1 MGLCF
6 REKRVGGKAMSTKKE
21 AAGRQKIL
29 VVDDEPDVAYSF
41 QRVLAEEP
49 VEVVGVTSGA
59 EGLKRLK
66 KEGYDLVLLDVRIG
80 LEHGMEIFRQLRKEH
95 PRQLVIV
102 MTAHGTAQTAIE
114 AMKLGAFDYI
124 LKPLEVPELI
134 SILRRALQTA
144 ASMRELVPG
153 EGKQALEEKAPGLIG
168 TSPAMQKIYKLVG
181 QVARAEASVLLLG
194 ESGTGKELV
203 ARAIYANSTRA
214 ARPYVAINCAAIP
227 DTLLESELF
236 GHERGAFTG
245 ALTQRVGKFER
256 ADGGTIFLDEIGDM
270 PLVLQ
275 AKLLRVLQDGEFQR
289 LGGDQT
295 LRTQVR
301 VVAATNQNLLAMV
314 KEKTFREDLYYRIH
328 VVQIQLPPLRER
340 AEDVLPLAEHFLK
353 KAGKGRGLKFSAA
366 SKKAL
371 QGWSWPGNVR
381 ELENAVT
388 RAVVCAAAESIEPGD
403 LPPEILRT
411 GAGGQEKGETGWWS
425 LVSERAGE
433 GGDKL
438 AAGEKMLVEQALE
451 KARGKVKQAAEI
463 LGVTRAALRTRV
475 ERYGLRSHE

>member
-1 MGLCF
+1 
-6 REKRVGGKAMSTKKE
+6 MSPKKSSSSVQ
-21 AAGRQKIL
+21 RIL
-29 VVDDEPDVAYSF
+29 VVDDEADVAYSF

-66 KEGYDLVLLDVRIG
+66 KEPYDLVLLDVRIG
-80 LEHGMEIFRQLRKEH
+80 TEHGIEIFRQIRKEH
-95 PRQLVIV
+95 PKQIVIV

-124 LKPLEVPELI
+124 LKPFDVPELL

-144 ASMRELVPG
+144 ASMRELVPA
-153 EGKQALEEKAPGLIG
+153 EGKSSGEEKSPGLIG
-168 TSPAMQKIYKLVG
+168 ASPAMQKIYKLVG
-181 QVARAEASVLLLG
+181 QVARSDAAVLLIG

-203 ARAIYANSTRA
+203 ARAIYANSSRA

-227 DTLLESELF
+227 DALLESELF

-245 ALTQRVGKFER
+245 ALGQRIGKFER

-270 PLVLQ
+270 PLALQ
-275 AKLLRVLQDGEFQR
+275 AKLLRVLQNGEFQR
-289 LGGDQT
+289 VGGDQT

-301 VVAATNQNLLAMV
+301 VIAATNRDLAIMV
-314 KEKTFREDLYYRIH
+314 KEKSFREDLFYRIN
-328 VVQIQLPPLRER
+328 VVQIQLPPLRDR
-340 AEDVLPLAEHFLK
+340 PEDVLPLAEHFLK
-353 KAGKGRGLKFSAA
+353 RAEKERGLKFSAA
-366 SKKAL
+366 TNKAL

-381 ELENAVT
+381 ELENVVS

-403 LPPEILRT
+403 LPPEILGQVIGGVT
-411 GAGGQEKGETGWWS
+411 PGDWWKKVEEVAGK
-425 LVSERAGE
+425 
-433 GGDKL
+433 GGDLL
-438 AAGEKMLVEQALE
+438 AAGEKLLVERALNE
-451 KARGKVKQAAEI
+451 AGGNVKRASEI

-475 ERYGLRSHE
+475 DRYGLAGQD

>member
-1 MGLCF
+1 
-6 REKRVGGKAMSTKKE
+6 MSPKKSSS
-21 AAGRQKIL
+21 AAQRIL
-29 VVDDEPDVAYSF
+29 IVDDEADVVYSF
-41 QRVLAEEP
+41 QRVLADEP
-49 VEVVGVTSGA
+49 VEVVGVTSGL

-66 KEGYDLVLLDVRIG
+66 KEAYDLVLLDVRIG
-80 LEHGMEIFRQLRKEH
+80 AEHGIEIFRQIRKEN

-124 LKPLEVPELI
+124 LKPFDVPELL

-144 ASMRELVPG
+144 ASMRELVPT
-153 EGKQALEEKAPGLIG
+153 EGKHAPDEKAPGLIG

-181 QVARAEASVLLLG
+181 QVARSEASVLLLG

-203 ARAIYANSTRA
+203 ARAIYANSPLA

-245 ALTQRVGKFER
+245 ALTQRIGKFER

-270 PLVLQ
+270 PLALQ
-275 AKLLRVLQDGEFQR
+275 AKLLRVLQNGEFQR

-295 LRTQVR
+295 LRTKVR
-301 VVAATNQNLLAMV
+301 VIAATNKDLMAMV

-340 AEDVLPLAEHFLK
+340 LEDVFPLAEHFLNRV
-353 KAGKGRGLKFSAA
+353 GKDRGLKFSTA

-371 QGWSWPGNVR
+371 QSWRWPGNVR
-381 ELENAVT
+381 ELENAIT

-403 LPPEILRT
+403 LPPEVVGVASERQV
-411 GAGGQEKGETGWWS
+411 GGETGWWS
-425 LVSERAGE
+425 MVSQVAGE
-433 GGDKL
+433 GGDLL
-438 AAGEKMLVEQALE
+438 AAGEKILVEKALRE
-451 KARGKVKQAAEI
+451 ADGNVKRAAEV

-475 ERYGLRSHE
+475 ERYGFQTKV

>member
-1 MGLCF
+1 
-6 REKRVGGKAMSTKKE
+6 MSPKKSSS
-21 AAGRQKIL
+21 AAQRIL
-29 VVDDEPDVAYSF
+29 IVDDEADVVYSF
-41 QRVLAEEP
+41 QRVLADEP
-49 VEVVGVTSGA
+49 VEVVGVTSGL

-66 KEGYDLVLLDVRIG
+66 KEAYDLVLLDVRIG
-80 LEHGMEIFRQLRKEH
+80 AEHGIEIFRQIRKENS
-95 PRQLVIV
+95 RQLVIV

-124 LKPLEVPELI
+124 LKPFDVPELL

-144 ASMRELVPG
+144 ASMRELVPT
-153 EGKQALEEKAPGLIG
+153 EGKHAPDEKAPGLIG

-181 QVARAEASVLLLG
+181 QVARSEASVLLLG

-203 ARAIYANSTRA
+203 ARAIYANSPLA

-245 ALTQRVGKFER
+245 ALTQRIGKFER

-270 PLVLQ
+270 PLALQ
-275 AKLLRVLQDGEFQR
+275 AKLLRVLQNGEFQR

-295 LRTQVR
+295 LRTKVR
-301 VVAATNQNLLAMV
+301 VIAATNKDLMAMV

-340 AEDVLPLAEHFLK
+340 LEDVFPLAEHFLNR
-353 KAGKGRGLKFSAA
+353 AGKDRGLKFSTA

-371 QGWSWPGNVR
+371 QSWRWPGNVR
-381 ELENAVT
+381 ELENAIT

-403 LPPEILRT
+403 LPPEVS
-411 GAGGQEKGETGWWS
+411 GVASEGQVGGETGWWS
-425 LVSERAGE
+425 MVSQVAGE
-433 GGDKL
+433 GGDLL
-438 AAGEKMLVEQALE
+438 AAGEKILVEKALRE
-451 KARGKVKQAAEI
+451 ADGNVKRAAEV

-475 ERYGLRSHE
+475 ERYGFQTKV

>member
-1 MGLCF
+1 
-6 REKRVGGKAMSTKKE
+6 MSRKNSSTS
-21 AAGRQKIL
+21 AQRIL
-29 VVDDEPDVAYSF
+29 IVDDEADVAYSF

-49 VEVVGVTSGA
+49 VEVVGVTSGL

-66 KEGYDLVLLDVRIG
+66 KEACDLVLLDVRIG
-80 LEHGMEIFRQLRKEH
+80 TEHGIEIFRQIRKEH
-95 PRQLVIV
+95 PKQLVIV

-124 LKPLEVPELI
+124 LKPFDVPELL

-144 ASMRELVPG
+144 ASMRELVAS
-153 EGKQALEEKAPGLIG
+153 EGKHLQDEKAPGLIG
-168 TSPAMQKIYKLVG
+168 ASSAMQKIYKLVG
-181 QVARAEASVLLLG
+181 QVARADAAVLLVG

-203 ARAIYANSTRA
+203 ARAIYANSPLA

-245 ALTQRVGKFER
+245 ALTQRIGKFER

-270 PLVLQ
+270 PLALQ
-275 AKLLRVLQDGEFQR
+275 AKLLRVLQNGEFQR

-295 LRTQVR
+295 LRTKVR
-301 VVAATNQNLLAMV
+301 VIAATNKDLTAMV

-353 KAGKGRGLKFSAA
+353 REGKDRGLKFSSA

-371 QGWSWPGNVR
+371 QGWRWPGNVR
-381 ELENAVT
+381 ELENAIT

-403 LPPEILRT
+403 LPPEVVGVASARQV
-411 GAGGQEKGETGWWS
+411 GGETGWWS
-425 LVSERAGE
+425 MVSQVAGE
-433 GGDKL
+433 GGDLL
-438 AAGEKMLVEQALE
+438 AAGEKILVEKALQE
-451 KARGKVKQAAEI
+451 ANGNVKRASEI

-475 ERYGLRSHE
+475 ERYGLAGQD

>member
-1 MGLCF
+1 
-6 REKRVGGKAMSTKKE
+6 MSPKKSSS
-21 AAGRQKIL
+21 AAQRIL
-29 VVDDEPDVAYSF
+29 IVDDEADVVYSF
-41 QRVLAEEP
+41 QRVLADEP
-49 VEVVGVTSGA
+49 VEVVGVTSGL

-66 KEGYDLVLLDVRIG
+66 KEAYDLVLLDVRIG
-80 LEHGMEIFRQLRKEH
+80 AEHGIEIFRQIRKEN

-124 LKPLEVPELI
+124 LKPFDVPELL

-144 ASMRELVPG
+144 ASMRELVPT
-153 EGKQALEEKAPGLIG
+153 EGKHAPDEKAPGLIG

-181 QVARAEASVLLLG
+181 QVARSEASVLLLG

-203 ARAIYANSTRA
+203 ARAIYANSPLA

-245 ALTQRVGKFER
+245 ALTQRIGKFER

-270 PLVLQ
+270 PLALQ
-275 AKLLRVLQDGEFQR
+275 AKLLRVLQNGEFQR

-295 LRTQVR
+295 LRTKVR
-301 VVAATNQNLLAMV
+301 VIAATNKDLMAMV

-340 AEDVLPLAEHFLK
+340 LEDVFPLAEHFLK
-353 KAGKGRGLKFSAA
+353 RAGKDRGLKFSTA

-371 QGWSWPGNVR
+371 QSWRWPGNVR
-381 ELENAVT
+381 ELENAIT

-403 LPPEILRT
+403 LPPEVVGVASERQV
-411 GAGGQEKGETGWWS
+411 GGETGWWS
-425 LVSERAGE
+425 MVSQVAGE
-433 GGDKL
+433 GGDLL
-438 AAGEKMLVEQALE
+438 AAGEKILIE
-451 KARGKVKQAAEI
+451 KALREADGNVKRAAEV

-475 ERYGLRSHE
+475 ERYKLHCNTLQ

>member
-1 MGLCF
+1 
-6 REKRVGGKAMSTKKE
+6 MSPKKSSS
-21 AAGRQKIL
+21 AAQRIL
-29 VVDDEPDVAYSF
+29 IVDDEADVVYSF
-41 QRVLAEEP
+41 QRVLADEP
-49 VEVVGVTSGA
+49 VEVVGVTSGL

-66 KEGYDLVLLDVRIG
+66 KEAYDLVLLDVRIG
-80 LEHGMEIFRQLRKEH
+80 AEHGIEIFRQIRKEN

-124 LKPLEVPELI
+124 LKPFDVPELL

-144 ASMRELVPG
+144 ASMRELVPT
-153 EGKQALEEKAPGLIG
+153 EGKHAPDEKAPGLIG

-181 QVARAEASVLLLG
+181 QVARSEASVLLLG

-203 ARAIYANSTRA
+203 ARAIYANSPLA

-245 ALTQRVGKFER
+245 ALTQRIGKFER

-270 PLVLQ
+270 PLALQ
-275 AKLLRVLQDGEFQR
+275 AKLLRVLQNGEFQR

-295 LRTQVR
+295 LRTKVR
-301 VVAATNQNLLAMV
+301 VIAATNKDLMAMV

-340 AEDVLPLAEHFLK
+340 LEDVFPLAEHFLK
-353 KAGKGRGLKFSAA
+353 RAGKDRGLKFSTA

-371 QGWSWPGNVR
+371 QSWRWPGNVR
-381 ELENAVT
+381 ELENAIT
-388 RAVVCAAAESIEPGD
+388 RAVVCAAADSIEPGD
-403 LPPEILRT
+403 LPPEVV
-411 GAGGQEKGETGWWS
+411 GAVSAREVGGETGWWS
-425 LVSERAGE
+425 MVSQVAGE
-433 GGDKL
+433 GGDLL
-438 AAGEKMLVEQALE
+438 AAGEKILIE
-451 KARGKVKQAAEI
+451 KALREADGNVKRAAEV

-475 ERYGLRSHE
+475 ERYKLHCNTLQ

>member
-1 MGLCF
+1 MEGW
-6 REKRVGGKAMSTKKE
+6 MSPKKSSS
-21 AAGRQKIL
+21 AAQRIL
-29 VVDDEPDVAYSF
+29 IVDDEADVVYSF
-41 QRVLAEEP
+41 QRVLADEP
-49 VEVVGVTSGA
+49 VEVVGVTSGL

-66 KEGYDLVLLDVRIG
+66 KEAYDLVLLDVRIG
-80 LEHGMEIFRQLRKEH
+80 AEHGIEIFRQIRKEN

-124 LKPLEVPELI
+124 LKPFDVPELL

-144 ASMRELVPG
+144 ASMRELVPT
-153 EGKQALEEKAPGLIG
+153 EGKHAPDEKAPGLIG

-181 QVARAEASVLLLG
+181 QVARSEASVLLLG

-203 ARAIYANSTRA
+203 ARAIYANSPLA

-245 ALTQRVGKFER
+245 ALTQRIGKFER

-270 PLVLQ
+270 PLALQ
-275 AKLLRVLQDGEFQR
+275 AKLLRVLQNGEFQR

-295 LRTQVR
+295 LRTKVR
-301 VVAATNQNLLAMV
+301 VIAATNKDLMAMV

-340 AEDVLPLAEHFLK
+340 LEDVFPLAEHFLK
-353 KAGKGRGLKFSAA
+353 RAGKDRGLKFSTA

-371 QGWSWPGNVR
+371 QSWRWPGNVR
-381 ELENAVT
+381 ELENAIT
-388 RAVVCAAAESIEPGD
+388 RAVVCAAADSIEPGD
-403 LPPEILRT
+403 LPPEVV
-411 GAGGQEKGETGWWS
+411 GAVSAREVGGETGWWS
-425 LVSERAGE
+425 MVSQVAGE
-433 GGDKL
+433 GGDLL
-438 AAGEKMLVEQALE
+438 AAGEKILVEKALRE
-451 KARGKVKQAAEI
+451 ADGNVKRAAEV

-475 ERYGLRSHE
+475 ERYKLHCNTLQ

>member
-1 MGLCF
+1 MSQ
-6 REKRVGGKAMSTKKE
+6 KKSAM
-21 AAGRQKIL
+21 AAQRIL
-29 VVDDEPDVAYSF
+29 VVDDEADVAYSF

-49 VEVVGVTSGA
+49 VEVVGVTSGSEA
-59 EGLKRLK
+59 LKRLK
-66 KEGYDLVLLDVRIG
+66 KERYDLVLLDVRIG
-80 LEHGMEIFRQLRKEH
+80 LENGIEIFRQLRKEY

-124 LKPLEVPELI
+124 LKPFDVPELL
-134 SILRRALQTA
+134 SILRRGLQTA
-144 ASMRELVPG
+144 ASMRELGAG
-153 EGKQALEEKAPGLIG
+153 EGKQSQEEKAPGLIG
-168 TSPAMQKIYKLVG
+168 SSPAMQKIYKLVG
-181 QVARAEASVLLLG
+181 QVARSEASVLLLG

-203 ARAIYANSTRA
+203 ARAIYANSLRA

-245 ALTQRVGKFER
+245 ALTQRIGKFER

-270 PLVLQ
+270 PLALQ

-301 VVAATNQNLLAMV
+301 VIAATNKNLLAMV

-340 AEDVLPLAEHFLK
+340 AEDVWPLAEHFLK
-353 KAGKGRGLKFSAA
+353 RVGQGRGLKLSAA

-371 QGWSWPGNVR
+371 QSWSWPGNVR
-381 ELENAVT
+381 ELENAIT
-388 RAVVCAAAESIEPGD
+388 RAVVCAASESIEPGD
-403 LPPEILRT
+403 LPPEVSGSGST
-411 GAGGQEKGETGWWS
+411 SAKGGELGWW
-425 LVSERAGE
+425 ERLKAQHPGE
-433 GGDKL
+433 DLL
-438 AAGEKMLVEQALE
+438 AATEKRLVEEALRE
-451 KARGKVKQAAEI
+451 ANGNVKRASEI

-475 ERYGLRSHE
+475 ERYGLKGEE

>member
-1 MGLCF
+1 
-6 REKRVGGKAMSTKKE
+6 MSPKKSSS
-21 AAGRQKIL
+21 AAQRIL
-29 VVDDEPDVAYSF
+29 IVDDEADVVYSF
-41 QRVLAEEP
+41 QRVLADEP
-49 VEVVGVTSGA
+49 VEVVGVTSGL

-66 KEGYDLVLLDVRIG
+66 KEAYDLVLLDVRIG
-80 LEHGMEIFRQLRKEH
+80 AEHGIEIFRQIRKEN

-124 LKPLEVPELI
+124 LKPFDVPELL

-144 ASMRELVPG
+144 ASMRELVPT
-153 EGKQALEEKAPGLIG
+153 EGKHAPDEKAPGLIG

-181 QVARAEASVLLLG
+181 QVARSEASVLLLG

-203 ARAIYANSTRA
+203 ARAIYANSPLA

-245 ALTQRVGKFER
+245 ALTQRIGKFER

-270 PLVLQ
+270 PLALQ
-275 AKLLRVLQDGEFQR
+275 AKLLRVLQNGEFQR

-295 LRTQVR
+295 LRTKVR
-301 VVAATNQNLLAMV
+301 VIAATNKDLMAMV

-340 AEDVLPLAEHFLK
+340 LEDVFPLAEHFLK
-353 KAGKGRGLKFSAA
+353 RAGKDRGLKFSTA

-371 QGWSWPGNVR
+371 QSWRWPGNVR
-381 ELENAVT
+381 ELENAIT

-403 LPPEILRT
+403 LPPEVSGVASERQV
-411 GAGGQEKGETGWWS
+411 GGETGWWS
-425 LVSERAGE
+425 MVSQVAGE
-433 GGDKL
+433 GGDLL
-438 AAGEKMLVEQALE
+438 AAGEKILVEKALRE
-451 KARGKVKQAAEI
+451 ADGNVKRAAEV

-475 ERYGLRSHE
+475 ERYKLHCNTLQ

>member
-1 MGLCF
+1 
-6 REKRVGGKAMSTKKE
+6 MSPKKSSS
-21 AAGRQKIL
+21 AAQRIL
-29 VVDDEPDVAYSF
+29 IVDDEADVVYSF
-41 QRVLAEEP
+41 QRVLADEP
-49 VEVVGVTSGA
+49 VEVVGVTSGL

-66 KEGYDLVLLDVRIG
+66 KEAYDLVLLDVRIG
-80 LEHGMEIFRQLRKEH
+80 AEHGIEIFRQIRKEN

-124 LKPLEVPELI
+124 LKPFDVPELL

-144 ASMRELVPG
+144 ASMRELVPT
-153 EGKQALEEKAPGLIG
+153 EGKHAPDEKAPGLIG

-181 QVARAEASVLLLG
+181 QVARSEASVLLLG

-203 ARAIYANSTRA
+203 ARAIYANSPLA

-245 ALTQRVGKFER
+245 ALTQRIGKFER

-270 PLVLQ
+270 PLALQ
-275 AKLLRVLQDGEFQR
+275 AKLLRVLQNGEFQR

-295 LRTQVR
+295 LRTKVR
-301 VVAATNQNLLAMV
+301 VIAATNKDLMAMV

-340 AEDVLPLAEHFLK
+340 LEDVFPLAEHFLNR
-353 KAGKGRGLKFSAA
+353 AGKDRGLKFSTA

-371 QGWSWPGNVR
+371 QSWRWPGNVR
-381 ELENAVT
+381 ELENAIT

-403 LPPEILRT
+403 LPPEVSGVASERQV
-411 GAGGQEKGETGWWS
+411 GGETGWWS
-425 LVSERAGE
+425 MVSQVAGE
-433 GGDKL
+433 GGDLL
-438 AAGEKMLVEQALE
+438 AAGEKILVEKALRE
-451 KARGKVKQAAEI
+451 ADGNVKRAAEV

-475 ERYGLRSHE
+475 ERYKLHCNTLQ